1 VARAGE
7 TLQILQHCLDQGSPD
22 LVGGFLPARRGGISE
37 VRFQLL
43 LAAANKISD
52 RQFVLYPGPPVTFL
66 TRDLAVNFHRP
77 L

>member
-43 LAAANKISD
+43 LAAANKYQP
-52 RQFVLYPGPPVTFL
+52 RRFVLYPGPPVTFL
-66 TRDLAVNFHRP
+66 TRAFAVSFHRP